1 MDRFE
6 AMTILLAVVEAGS
19 LTGAGRKLGVPLPTI
34 SRKISDLEE
43 HLNARLMIRSTRQ
56 LDLTDAGRA
65 YVAAS
70 KRILEDV
77 ANAERAAAGEYA
89 APRGELILTAPVMF
103 GRLHVLPVVTDFLKA
118 YPDIDVT
125 FTLSDRNLHL
135 QQEHIDLA
143 LRIGPLP
150 DSSLRALKVGSIRR
164 LVCASPQ
171 YLAAHGTPARIE
183 DLAEHAC
190 ITFTGN
196 PSQPDSW
203 FFGNGAGE
211 RQVHV
216 RSRLVVN
223 TAAAAVDAAVSGL
236 GITRVMCYQTN
247 IARRAG
253 QLQEILRAPEPQE
266 LPVSLVYSAQGILPQ
281 KLRAF
286 LDFAAPRLRTALL
299 EAAQ

>member
-6 AMTILLAVVEAGS
+6 AMTIFLAVVEAGS

-43 HLNARLMIRSTRQ
+43 HLNTRLLIRSTRQ
-56 LDLTDAGRA
+56 LDLTEAGRA

-77 ANAERAAAGEYA
+77 ASAERAAAGEYS

-103 GRLHVLPVVTDFLKA
+103 GRLHVLPVVTEFLKT

-125 FTLSDRNLHL
+125 FVLSDRNLHL
-135 QQEHIDLA
+135 QQDHIDLA
-143 LRIGPLP
+143 LRIGTLP
-150 DSSLRALKVGSIRR
+150 DSSMRALKVGSIRR
-164 LVCASPQ
+164 ILCASPD
-171 YLAAHGTPARIE
+171 YLAARGTPARIE
-183 DLAEHAC
+183 DLAEHSC

-196 PSQPDSW
+196 LSLPDSW
-203 FFGNGAGE
+203 SFGSGGAV
-211 RQVHV
+211 RPVQV

-223 TAAAAVDAAVSGL
+223 TAAAAVDAAVAGL

-247 IARRAG
+247 AARRAG
-253 QLQEILRAPEPQE
+253 QLQEILRDLEAQD

-281 KLRAF
+281 KLRVF
-286 LDFAAPRLRTALL
+286 LDFAAPRLRHALL
-299 EAAQ
+299 EAAG